1 MGAAVAELFRL
12 LLSSMSSSATPST
25 PGAGTK
31 FARAGAL
38 VEALRLHTGAE
49 QQLLVTAVAGPIAAT
64 LVGSVQQ
71 GNAPPEAASLLA
83 DLVKHFG
90 SEVMTAAPS
99 VALPGAGRTTGT
111 VLLGPLL

>member
-1 MGAAVAELFRL
+1 
-12 LLSSMSSSATPST
+12 MSSSATPAT
-25 PGAGTK
+25 PGAGSK

-38 VEALRLHTGAE
+38 VEALRLHTGAD

-71 GNAPPEAASLLA
+71 GSAPPEAASLLA
-83 DLVKHFG
+83 GLVKHFG
-90 SEVMTAAPS
+90 GEVMTAAPS
-99 VALPGAGRTTGT
+99 AALPGAGRTTGT